1 MSLQILNSEITGDP
15 LSRGYSGMTDAQIAD
30 SLNTANRPQT
40 NTLIPAHKVVS
51 AVVPS
56 EAALIL
62 PEERDRIA
70 FIVSAGEVNISSD
83 NVRSAFQRAFAAGT
97 TTRANLLALLNA
109 PSISRAVELGLGV
122 VLESDI
128 GKARNWS

>member
-1 MSLQILNSEITGDP
+1 MNLQILNTESTTDP
-15 LSRGYSGMTDAQIAD
+15 LGRSYAGMTDAQIAD

-62 PEERDRIA
+62 PEERERIA

-97 TTRANLLALLNA
+97 TTRANLLALVNA
-109 PSISRAVELGLGV
+109 PSISRAEELGLGIV
-122 VLESDI
+122 RESDVA
-128 GKARNWS
+128 KARNWS